1 MTNKTITLEH
11 AGLNKRAINALNRAG
26 ITTLNQ
32 LKATPE
38 NKLHKV
44 PDLGRQ
50 SFRAIRD
57 AIKEYLPYADNEIV
71 ITREDAKQV
80 LKGVIQLGTK
90 IACLE
95 DMVSLNLNTQKAS
108 REVVL
113 LISAVTG
120 SLLQLTEQEI
130 EEVLNSVKS
139 QVRKAVKATD
149 DDDPNFCDDCMGG

>member
-1 MTNKTITLEH
+1 MTNKTISLEH
-11 AGLNKRAINALNRAG
+11 AGLHKRAINALNRAG

-50 SFRAIRD
+50 SFRAIRA
-57 AIKEYLPYADNEIV
+57 AIKEYLPCGDDEII

-80 LKGVIQLGTK
+80 LKGVVQLGTK
-90 IACLE
+90 VACLE
-95 DMVSLNLNTQKAS
+95 EMVSLKSDTQKAS
-108 REVVL
+108 REVIL

-120 SLLQLTEQEI
+120 SLLQLTEKEI

-139 QVRKAVKATD
+139 QVRRAVKATD
-149 DDDPNFCDDCMGG
+149 DHYGRVDK